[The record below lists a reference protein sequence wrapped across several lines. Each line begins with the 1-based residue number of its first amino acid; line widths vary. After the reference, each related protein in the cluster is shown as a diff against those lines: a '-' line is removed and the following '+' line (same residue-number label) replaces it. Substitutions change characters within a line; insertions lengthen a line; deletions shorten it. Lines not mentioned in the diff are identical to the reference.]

1 MICTRTM
8 KKTAVLFP
16 GQGSQYLGMGKAFA
30 EADSEAAAIM
40 DMAESISGFPL
51 RRLSYDGPLEEL
63 TRVLY
68 LQPALTAVNLICWQ
82 QLCKRLPG
90 WQPRFAAGHSL
101 GEYSA
106 LYAAGVLSLQ
116 DTLALVTRRGELMER
131 EGERHPGGM
140 VAVLGLDL
148 AAVEDL
154 LAANERE
161 GVAVV
166 ANHNTAQQIVLSG
179 DSAGLAAA
187 GALCKEKGGKIIPLK
202 VSVANHSPL
211 VAGAVPDF
219 AESMGKTDFQ
229 APKVP
234 VFFNVSAGLEHNPA
248 RIRELMAYQ
257 IASKVRWLEIVEA
270 MLVDGVE
277 VFVELGP
284 KNVLTGMVKKIL
296 PKGSETVCLQADT
309 PEGLDE
315 VARVIAS

>member
-1 MICTRTM
+1 M

-16 GQGSQYLGMGKAFA
+16 GQGSQYLGMGKAFV

-51 RRLSYDGPLEEL
+51 RRLSYEGPLEEL

-90 WQPRFAAGHSL
+90 WQPHFAAGHSL

-116 DTLALVTRRGELMER
+116 DTLSVVTRRGELMER
-131 EGERHPGGM
+131 EGKRNPGGM
-140 VAVLGLDL
+140 AAVLGLDL
-148 AAVEDL
+148 ATVEEL
-154 LAANERE
+154 LRAKERE

-187 GALCKEKGGKIIPLK
+187 GALCKEKGGKIIPLQ

-219 AESMGKTDFQ
+219 AEFMAKTDFQ
-229 APKVP
+229 APKLP
-234 VFFNVSAGLEHNPA
+234 VLFNVSAGLEHNPA

-270 MLVDGVE
+270 MLADGVE

-284 KNVLTGMVKKIL
+284 KNVLTGMAKKIL
-296 PKGSETVCLQADT
+296 PKGSETICLQADT
-309 PEGLDE
+309 PEALDE
-315 VARVIAS
+315 VARAIAS

>member
-1 MICTRTM
+1 M
-8 KKTAVLFP
+8 LW
-16 GQGSQYLGMGKAFA
+16 FA
-30 EADSEAAAIM
+30 
-40 DMAESISGFPL
+40 
-51 RRLSYDGPLEEL
+51 
-63 TRVLY
+63 T
-68 LQPALTAVNLICWQ
+68 
-82 QLCKRLPG
+82 
-90 WQPRFAAGHSL
+90 
-101 GEYSA
+101 
-106 LYAAGVLSLQ
+106 
-116 DTLALVTRRGELMER
+116 
-131 EGERHPGGM
+131 
-140 VAVLGLDL
+140 
-148 AAVEDL
+148 
-154 LAANERE
+154 
-161 GVAVV
+161 
-166 ANHNTAQQIVLSG
+166 TAQQIVLSG

>member
-1 MICTRTM
+1 M

-16 GQGSQYLGMGKAFA
+16 GQGSQYLGMGKAFV

-51 RRLSYDGPLEEL
+51 RRLSYEGPLEEL

-90 WQPRFAAGHSL
+90 WQPHFAAGHSL

-116 DTLALVTRRGELMER
+116 DTLSVVTRRGELMER
-131 EGERHPGGM
+131 EGERNPGGM
-140 VAVLGLDL
+140 AAVLGLDL
-148 AAVEDL
+148 ATVEEL
-154 LAANERE
+154 LRAKERE

-187 GALCKEKGGKIIPLK
+187 GALCKEKGGKIIPLQ

-219 AESMGKTDFQ
+219 AEFMAKTDFQ
-229 APKVP
+229 APKLP
-234 VFFNVSAGLEHNPA
+234 VLFNVSAGLEHNPA

-270 MLVDGVE
+270 MLADGVE

-284 KNVLTGMVKKIL
+284 KSVLTGMVKKIL
-296 PKGSETVCLQADT
+296 PKGAETICLQADT
-309 PEGLDE
+309 PEALDE
-315 VARVIAS
+315 VARAIAS